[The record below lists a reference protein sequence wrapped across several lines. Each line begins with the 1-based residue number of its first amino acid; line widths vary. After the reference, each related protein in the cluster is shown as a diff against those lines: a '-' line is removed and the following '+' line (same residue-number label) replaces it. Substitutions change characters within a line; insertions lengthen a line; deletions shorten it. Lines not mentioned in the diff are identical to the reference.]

1 MKKSIILSV
10 IVTLLLTPT
19 IVLARG
25 GHGGGHGGHGGHG
38 SHHGG
43 SHTSHTTKTGGVK
56 GGTTGGAKS
65 GSKGTSNSVKS
76 GHNSSSHTSTHS
88 VLHGGGKSAFA
99 RNAMRASSNATPVS
113 SWKSL
118 HTETKAFTDATNDI
132 PPLYRGN
139 SATNYLLY
147 QSLFRPR
154 HNYVLVEQKPEDLQ
168 KEEDKKNIHNILLI
182 IGGTIFVAIILV
194 GILMLFF

>member
-25 GHGGGHGGHGGHG
+25 G
-38 SHHGG
+38 
-43 SHTSHTTKTGGVK
+43 
-56 GGTTGGAKS
+56 
-65 GSKGTSNSVKS
+65 
-76 GHNSSSHTSTHS
+76 
-88 VLHGGGKSAFA
+88 HGGGKSAFA

-118 HTETKAFTDATNDI
+118 HTETKTFTDATNDI

-139 SATNYLLY
+139 STTNYLLY
-147 QSLFRPR
+147 QSLFHPR
-154 HNYVLVEQKPEDLQ
+154 HHYVPQEQKPEDLQ
-168 KEEDKKNIHNILLI
+168 KEEDKKNIKNILLM
-182 IGGTIFVAIILV
+182 IGGTILVAVILV

>member
-19 IVLARG
+19 IVLAKG
-25 GHGGGHGGHGGHG
+25 GHGGGHGGH
-38 SHHGG
+38 HGG
-43 SHTSHTTKTGGVK
+43 GHTSHTTKSGGVK

-88 VLHGGGKSAFA
+88 MLHGGGKSAFA

-118 HTETKAFTDATNDI
+118 HNETKAFTDATNNI
-132 PPLYRGN
+132 PPLYREN
-139 SATNYLLY
+139 SATNILFY

-154 HNYVLVEQKPEDLQ
+154 HNYVPQEQKPENLQ
-168 KEEDKKNIHNILLI
+168 KEEDKKNIHNILLM
-182 IGGTIFVAIILV
+182 IGGTILVAVILV
-194 GILMLFF
+194 GILILFF

>member
-1 MKKSIILSV
+1 MKKSIILSI

-56 GGTTGGAKS
+56 GGAKS
-65 GSKGTSNSVKS
+65 GANSSSKGSTSTKS
-76 GHNSSSHTSTHS
+76 GGSKSSSHTSTHS

-99 RNAMRASSNATPVS
+99 RNAMRAGSNATPVS

-132 PPLYRGN
+132 PPLYREN
-139 SATNYLLY
+139 SATNILFY

-154 HNYVLVEQKPEDLQ
+154 HHYVPIEQKPEDLQ
-168 KEEDKKNIHNILLI
+168 KEEDKKNIHNILLM
-182 IGGTIFVAIILV
+182 IGGTILVAVILV

>member
-1 MKKSIILSV
+1 MKKLITLSITL
-10 IVTLLLTPT
+10 TLLLTPT
-19 IVLARG
+19 IALARG
-25 GHGGGHGGHGGHG
+25 GHGGGHGGNGHGG
-38 SHHGG
+38 HHGG
-43 SHTSHTTKTGGVK
+43 SHSSHTSKSGGVK

-139 SATNYLLY
+139 SATNILLY

-154 HNYVLVEQKPEDLQ
+154 HHYVPVEQKPEDLQ
-168 KEEDKKNIHNILLI
+168 KEEDKKNIHNILLM
-182 IGGTIFVAIILV
+182 IGGTILVAVILV

>member
-10 IVTLLLTPT
+10 IATLLLTPT

-25 GHGGGHGGHGGHG
+25 GHGGGHGGHGVHG
-38 SHHGG
+38 GHHGG
-43 SHTSHTTKTGGVK
+43 GHTSHTTKSGGSGGGK
-56 GGTTGGAKS
+56 SGTTGGAKS
-65 GSKGTSNSVKS
+65 GANSVKS
-76 GHNSSSHTSTHS
+76 GHNSSSHISTHS

-99 RNAMRASSNATPVS
+99 RNAMRAGSNATPVS

-132 PPLYRGN
+132 PPLYREN
-139 SATNYLLY
+139 SATNILFY

-154 HNYVLVEQKPEDLQ
+154 HHYVPQEQKPEDLQ
-168 KEEDKKNIHNILLI
+168 KEEDKKNIHNILLM
-182 IGGTIFVAIILV
+182 IGGTILVAVILV

>member
-25 GHGGGHGGHGGHG
+25 GHGGGHGGHGGHYG
-38 SHHGG
+38 SG
-43 SHTSHTTKTGGVK
+43 HTSHTTKTGGVK
-56 GGTTGGAKS
+56 GGTTGGAKY

-99 RNAMRASSNATPVS
+99 RNSMRAGSNATPVS

-118 HTETKAFTDATNDI
+118 HTETKAFTDATNNI
-132 PPLYRGN
+132 PPLYREN
-139 SATNYLLY
+139 SATNILFY

-154 HNYVLVEQKPEDLQ
+154 HNYVPQEQKAEDTE
-168 KEEDKKNIHNILLI
+168 KEDKKNFNNVLLI
-182 IGGTIFVAIILV
+182 IGGVIIVAIILV